1 MGWDAN
7 ASVKIKRDE
16 NFKLLNADELLNTE
30 YVAEAFKR
38 ASKQARKETGSVD
51 ALLRL
56 GGLDCSTCAK
66 MLEKATGES
75 VYVEDWSALKVKT
88 LSESANW
95 DFKCDDG
102 KAWAYW
108 SARLFLETCAKFN
121 LSIQFSW

>member
-16 NFKLLNADELLNTE
+16 NFKLLNANELLNPE
-30 YVAEAFKR
+30 YAEAFKQ

-75 VYVEDWSALKVKT
+75 VYVEEWSASKVKT
-88 LSESANW
+88 LSKSANW
-95 DFKCDDG
+95 GFKCDDS